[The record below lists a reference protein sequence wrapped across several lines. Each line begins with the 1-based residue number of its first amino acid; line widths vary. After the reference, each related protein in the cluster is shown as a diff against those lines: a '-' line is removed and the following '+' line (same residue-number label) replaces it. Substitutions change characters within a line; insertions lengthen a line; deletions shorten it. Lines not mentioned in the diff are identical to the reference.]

1 MFIIYRLSRIS
12 QRVLIIFSL
21 LIILCSI
28 PGLQVRANSSLLTP
42 EIQASS
48 LLDRLTPE
56 ERVGQLFLI
65 TFQGTDV
72 GVDTPIYEL
81 ITKYNIGGVLLL
93 ARNDN
98 IVDLDM
104 TNTEYLRQIQDINQ
118 QIQQNEWN
126 YSRQSQVDFNTG
138 QSYFPSYIPLFIA
151 TSQEGDGYPYD
162 QILHGMTP
170 LPNEMTLGATW
181 NPEMAAKVG
190 EILGEEISALG
201 FNMLLGPSL
210 DVLESPQIEASD
222 NLGTRTFGGDPY
234 WVSEMGRAY
243 IRGVHVGS
251 AGHVSVVA
259 NHFPGHGS
267 SDRLPEVEVATVRKS
282 LDELKSFDLAPFFA
296 VTGNAQSSDEITDAL
311 LISHIRYQGL
321 QGNIRAT
328 TRPVSLDPQALS
340 LLIGL
345 PELDAWRKEGG
356 LMISDDLGS
365 LAVRRFYD
373 LTSQTFDA
381 RRVALN
387 AFLAGNDLLY
397 IADFSSADI
406 PDSIT
411 AATRTLDFF
420 AQKYREDAAF
430 AQRVDA
436 SVLRIL
442 TLKFHLFQNFTLSNV
457 LSTLG
462 NLEGLGNSS
471 QITFEVARN
480 AATLIS
486 PTQAEIDET
495 VPDPPNQ
502 SDRIVFIS
510 DNREAK
516 QCTQCESSPM
526 LPINAIQD
534 AVLRLYGPQAGG
546 QVVPYNLS
554 SYSLADLQQM
564 LVTEPDTLAVERDLK
579 RANWIVFGM
588 LSDRNDISSYQTL
601 RQFLSERPDL
611 FQQKRLVVFAFCA
624 PYFLDATNISKLTAY
639 YGLYSKTPQ
648 FVDVAA
654 YLLFRELRPSGAS
667 PVSIRGIGYNLN
679 EALFPDPEKVISLE
693 LDLPYIEVQ
702 SDATITPTP
711 TPPPEFHIGDVIPLR
726 TGVILDHNGN
736 PVPDGTPVSF
746 VFSMGAETNSVRQ
759 VATTQQGVARTT
771 YAVVSSGVLDI
782 HAESEN
788 ARSGNLKLDIPSPS
802 GESVTITPTQAP
814 TQTFEPSSTPTVLE
828 TVENTPIPLSTT
840 PSQPDFGDWLMA
852 LLISGGLAWAVYRMS
867 SLIGQIRWG
876 VRAGFL
882 TLIGGL
888 LAYSYLALKL
898 PGSEGMLNESVSR
911 SVFLSTL
918 AGTILGLLVA
928 FFWQRLSDTKSRGAS
943 TGNSH

>member
-1 MFIIYRLSRIS
+1 MFNSYRRS
-12 QRVLIIFSL
+12 QIARRASAILAFL
-21 LIILCSI
+21 LVILAI
-28 PGLQVRANSSLLTP
+28 PGLHVSANNPRLSVNLQT
-42 EIQASS
+42 SS

-72 GVDTPIYEL
+72 GIDSPIYDL
-81 ITKYNIGGVLLL
+81 ITKYNIGGVVLL
-93 ARNDN
+93 AKNDN
-98 IVDLDM
+98 FVDLDK
-104 TNTEYLRQIQDINQ
+104 TTDEYLSQIQDLNQ

-126 YSRQSQVDFNTG
+126 YSRQSLIDFNTG
-138 QSYFPSYIPLFIA
+138 AAYFPSYIPLFIA

-162 QILHGMTP
+162 QILHGLTP

-181 NPEMAAKVG
+181 TPEMATQVG
-190 EILGEEISALG
+190 EILGKEISAIG

-222 NLGTRTFGGDPY
+222 NLGTRTFGGDPF

-243 IRGVHVGS
+243 IKGVHLGS

-296 VTGNAQSSDEITDAL
+296 VTGDAQSPEEITDAL

-345 PELDAWRKEGG
+345 PELDAWRKNGG

-397 IADFSSADI
+397 IADFSSAEV
-406 PDSIT
+406 PDSFT

-442 TLKFHLFQNFTLSNV
+442 TLKFKLFQNFTLNNV
-457 LSTLG
+457 LDTQGNPEDLG
-462 NLEGLGNSS
+462 KSG
-471 QITFEVARN
+471 QVTFEVARN

-502 SDRIVFIS
+502 SDRIIFIS

-516 QCTQCESSPM
+516 QCTQCKPAPM
-526 LPINAIQD
+526 LPVNALQD

-579 RANWIVFGM
+579 RANWIVLGM
-588 LSDRNDISSYQTL
+588 LSDRSDIPSFQTL

-648 FVDVAA
+648 SVDVAA
-654 YLLFRELRPSGAS
+654 YLLFRELRPGGAS

-679 EALFPDPEKVISLE
+679 EALFPDPAKVISLQ
-693 LDLPYIEVQ
+693 LDLPQPETQASEI
-702 SDATITPTP
+702 ITPTP
-711 TPPPEFHIGDVIPLR
+711 TPPPEFHMGDVIPLR

-736 PVPDGTPVSF
+736 PVPDGTPVAF
-746 VFSMGAETNSVRQ
+746 VFSMGSEATSVRQ
-759 VATTQQGVARTT
+759 VATTQQGIARTT

-788 ARSGNLKLDIPSPS
+788 ARSTNLKVDIPSPN
-802 GESVTITPTQAP
+802 GENVTITPTQSP
-814 TQTFEPSSTPTVLE
+814 TQTFEPSPSPTSMQAIE
-828 TVENTPIPLSTT
+828 DTPIPLSNT
-840 PSQPDFGDWLMA
+840 PIQPDFGDWLMA
-852 LLISGGLAWAVYRMS
+852 LLISGGLAWAVYRLA

-888 LAYSYLALKL
+888 LAYSYLALQL
-898 PGSEGMLNESVSR
+898 PGSEGMLSESVSR
-911 SVFLSTL
+911 SVFLITL
-918 AGTILGLLVA
+918 VGTALGFLAA
-928 FFWQRLSDTKSRGAS
+928 FFWQKLSDSRGQAPT
-943 TGNSH
+943 TGNSQ

>member
-1 MFIIYRLSRIS
+1 MVTSYRRLRLS
-12 QRVLIIFSL
+12 QRTLAFITLLVILITA
-21 LIILCSI
+21 
-28 PGLQVRANSSLLTP
+28 PGPPVRANNLLLAP
-42 EIQASS
+42 EIQAGT

-72 GVDTPIYEL
+72 GADSPLYQLV
-81 ITKYNIGGVLLL
+81 TKYNVGGVVLL
-93 ARNDN
+93 ARNNNFD
-98 IVDLDM
+98 DLNKTTDAFLSQVLD
-104 TNTEYLRQIQDINQ
+104 TNDH
-118 QIQQNEWN
+118 IQQNEWD
-126 YSRQSQVDFNTG
+126 YSRQSQLDINTG
-138 QSYFPSYIPLFIA
+138 QSHFPSYIPLFIA
-151 TSQEGDGYPYD
+151 TSQEGDGFPYD
-162 QILHGMTP
+162 QILHGLTP
-170 LPNEMTLGATW
+170 LPNEMSLGATW
-181 NPEMAAKVG
+181 TPEMAAQVG
-190 EILGEEISALG
+190 DIQGKELAALG

-210 DVLESPQIEASD
+210 DVLETPQIEVSD

-243 IRGVHVGS
+243 IRGVHLGS
-251 AGHVSVVA
+251 DGHLAVVA

-267 SDRLPEVEVATVRKS
+267 SDRLPEVEVATVRKT
-282 LDELKSFDLAPFFA
+282 LDELISFDLAPFFA
-296 VTGNAQSSDEITDAL
+296 VTGNAQTPEEVTDAL

-345 PELDAWRKEGG
+345 PELDSWRNNGG

-365 LAVRRFYD
+365 MAVRRFYD

-406 PDSIT
+406 PDSYT
-411 AATRTLDFF
+411 AATRTLEFF

-442 TLKFHLFQNFTLSNV
+442 TLKYNLFHNFTLSSV
-457 LSTLG
+457 LSTQS
-462 NLEGLGNSS
+462 NLNDLGNSS
-471 QITFEVARN
+471 QVTFEVARH

-486 PTQAEIDET
+486 PTQAELDET

-502 SDRIVFIS
+502 ADRIVFIS

-516 QCTQCESSPM
+516 QCDQCEPFQM
-526 LPINAIQD
+526 LPVNALQD

-564 LVTEPDTLAVERDLK
+564 LDTEPDTMAVERDLK
-579 RANWIVFGM
+579 RANWIVLGM
-588 LSDRNDISSYQTL
+588 LSNNNDIPSFQTL

-611 FQQKRLVVFAFCA
+611 FQQKRMVVFAFCA

-639 YGLYSKTPQ
+639 YGLYSKSPQ

-654 YLLFRELRPSGAS
+654 YLLFQELRPGGAS
-667 PVSIRGIGYNLN
+667 PVSIRGVGYNLN
-679 EALFPDPEKVISLE
+679 EALFPDPDRAISLE
-693 LDLPYIEVQ
+693 FDLPQPEDQ
-702 SDATITPTP
+702 TAATITPTP
-711 TPPPEFHIGDVIPLR
+711 APPPEFRIGDVIPLR
-726 TGVILDHNGN
+726 TGVIQDHNGN
-736 PVPDGTPVSF
+736 PVPDGTPVAF
-746 VFSMGAETNSVRQ
+746 VFSMGSEATSLRQ
-759 VATTQQGVARTT
+759 VATTQDGVARTT
-771 YAVVSSGVLDI
+771 YAVANPGTLEI
-782 HAESEN
+782 HVESEN
-788 ARSGNLKLDIPSPS
+788 ARSPSLKLDIPSPG
-802 GESVTITPTQAP
+802 GENVTITPTQSP
-814 TQTFEPSSTPTVLE
+814 TQTPEPSPTPTIQQAVVE
-828 TVENTPIPLSTT
+828 TPL
-840 PSQPDFGDWLMA
+840 PPPAAPPQPDLGDWLIA
-852 LLISGGLAWAVYRMS
+852 LLISGGFAWAVYRLASM
-867 SLIGQIRWG
+867 IGQIRWG
-876 VRAGFL
+876 VRAAFL

-888 LAYSYLALKL
+888 LAYLYLVLRL
-898 PGSEGMLNESVSR
+898 PGSAEMLSDSVSR

-918 AGTILGLLVA
+918 AGTILGLTVA
-928 FFWQRLSDTKSRGAS
+928 FLWQRLSEARSRES
-943 TGNSH
+943 TNTNSH